1 MTQGGGTWMI
11 RAVTRLAAVVGE
23 AVRNE
28 VGG

>member
-1 MTQGGGTWMI
+1 MTPGSRTWLI
-11 RAVTRLAAVVGE
+11 RPVARLAAVVGE